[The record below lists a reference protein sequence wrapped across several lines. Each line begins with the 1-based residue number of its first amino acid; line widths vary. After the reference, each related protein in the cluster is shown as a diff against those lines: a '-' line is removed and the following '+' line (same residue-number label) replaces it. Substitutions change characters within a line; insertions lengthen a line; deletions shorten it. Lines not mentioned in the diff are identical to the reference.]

1 MLCLLVSKADV
12 ICLADVNA
20 LYVYG
25 RCYSQDVDVIPLLFE
40 WHMLLPFVL
49 MANVV
54 AIFIVLENFLC
65 FSILQL

>member
-25 RCYSQDVDVIPLLFE
+25 RCYSQEVDVIPLFLNDRCYC
-40 WHMLLPFVL
+40 HFVL
-49 MANVV
+49 MADVV
-54 AIFIVLENFLC
+54 AIFGCFGRFLC